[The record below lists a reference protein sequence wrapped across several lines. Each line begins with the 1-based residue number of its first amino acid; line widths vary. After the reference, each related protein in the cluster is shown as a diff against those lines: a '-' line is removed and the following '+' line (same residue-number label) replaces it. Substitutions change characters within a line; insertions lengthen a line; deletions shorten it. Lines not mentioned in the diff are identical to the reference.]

1 MSSTNKTT
9 NYQLSQYIGT
19 DKPTYLGDYN
29 TDMGKIDTAIKS
41 ASDAASTASSAAGS
55 AQSVASEAKEL
66 AESAN
71 SDIEGINE
79 TLSSHDSRINT
90 AQTAAN
96 TAQST
101 ASSANQKA
109 TNNANEI
116 TGLQTQVG
124 NLNNPMVYGTP
135 TPGPKLSN
143 TYFYVSYNKTTKQL
157 FINGTADISGAGNS
171 YETMFT
177 IPATIMN
184 LLNLTSQRQLH
195 AGYAYYSPGVAPYG
209 GRADWRL
216 SADGTVT
223 AQCNTNVQIVEFNAV
238 LDTSSWT

>member
-1 MSSTNKTT
+1 MSSTNKTS

-29 TDMGKIDTAIKS
+29 SDMNKIDAAIK
-41 ASDAASTASSAAGS
+41 AASNAASSAASSAGS
-55 AQSVASEAKEL
+55 AQSTATDAK
-66 AESAN
+66 ATADTAA
-71 SDIEGINE
+71 SDIEDINE
-79 TLSSHDSRINT
+79 TLASHNTRINT
-90 AQTAAN
+90 AQQAAN

-109 TNNANEI
+109 TDNGNAI

-184 LLNLTSQRQLH
+184 LINLTSQRQLH
-195 AGYAYYSPGVAPYG
+195 AGYAYYSPSVAPYS

-223 AQCNTNVQIVEFNAV
+223 AQCNPNVQIVEFNAV

>member
-29 TDMGKIDTAIKS
+29 SDMNKIDAAIKA
-41 ASDAASTASSAAGS
+41 ASNAASTAASSAGS
-55 AQSVASEAKEL
+55 AQSTATEAKET
-66 AESAN
+66 ADNATEE
-71 SDIEGINE
+71 ITEINE
-79 TLSSHDSRINT
+79 TLNSHDSRINT
-90 AQTAAN
+90 AQQAAQ
-96 TAQST
+96 TAQTT

-109 TNNANEI
+109 TTNASNI
-116 TGLQTQVG
+116 TVLQTQVG

-135 TPGPKLSN
+135 TAGPKLSN

-171 YETMFT
+171 YETMFV

-184 LLNLTSQRQLH
+184 LLSLTSQRQLH
-195 AGYAYYSPGVAPYG
+195 AGYAYYSPSVAPYA

-223 AQCNTNVQIVEFNAV
+223 AQCNPNVQIVEFNAV